1 VSLVRP
7 LLEEREMRITGSRLI
22 LACLL
27 IGGATADPVAI
38 AQAKY
43 GVVVQT
49 VKPEVLANA
58 KTYVWT
64 VTRPSFDKTIDT
76 QIVAAVDR
84 ELSARGFTKR
94 PSGPS
99 DITVTYASVSRT
111 DIDLKTSTRDGA
123 PNESAVGTLTV
134 DLTNPTTRELLFR
147 VRVDTPIEKSS
158 TALESVIN
166 ASVKAMFEK
175 YPSPPKR

>member
-1 VSLVRP
+1 MRH
-7 LLEEREMRITGSRLI
+7 LLGKREMRITGTCLI
-22 LACLL
+22 LACGLMGSPHL
-27 IGGATADPVAI
+27 VR
-38 AQAKY
+38 AQVKY

-49 VKPEVLANA
+49 VKPEALANA
-58 KTYVWT
+58 RTYVWT
-64 VTRPSFDKTIDT
+64 VTRPSFDKTIDS
-76 QIVAAVDR
+76 QIIAAVDR
-84 ELSARGFTKR
+84 ELSARGLTKR

-99 DITVTYASVSRT
+99 DVSVTYASVSRT
-111 DIDLKTSTRDGA
+111 DIDLKTSPKDGA

-134 DLTNPTTRELLFR
+134 DVSNPTTRELLYR

-175 YPSPPKR
+175 YPSSSKR